1 MERARLSLA
10 PSPLGPLPPLAG
22 PPPQC
27 RLLPLPTPAPSSG
40 PPSPTARTLRPQPQP
55 GSPTPASAS
64 YPDPPGSESQYS
76 PWPGY
81 LGTLARTRGPG
92 HRLAEGRA
100 AVAAPGR
107 GRVGERGGGG
117 SRSSANAPGRG
128 NRASDVSVGAWPSR
142 HYPKKAGRSLRHS
155 HAEAAWGR
163 VPQQKKKRSS
173 AASRPKGRGRWRPA
187 GLDRLTESRLPVKL
201 HGVRSRRC
209 IQAPHFID
217 ETSKPEGFGYKHLQN
232 QGFLHTL
239 GSASHFDR
247 RPRPGSVFC
256 LVLHTCVPLL
266 PSARNPH
273 HVHFDFLALAIM
285 DRGRGKRGCQVSGNS
300 ATVPAL
306 ERRLPT
312 YPDPFSR
319 GSRP

>member
-128 NRASDVSVGAWPSR
+128 NRASDVSVGRGLHVTTQRRRGGAYVTATQRLPGAESLSKKKKNAR
-142 HYPKKAGRSLRHS
+142 LLLPDPKAGEGGDRQVWIDSQNPGCQS
-155 HAEAAWGR
+155 NCMGSEAVG
-163 VPQQKKKRSS
+163 
-173 AASRPKGRGRWRPA
+173 ASRP
-187 GLDRLTESRLPVKL
+187 LIL
-201 HGVRSRRC
+201 
-209 IQAPHFID
+209 
-217 ETSKPEGFGYKHLQN
+217 
-232 QGFLHTL
+232 
-239 GSASHFDR
+239 
-247 RPRPGSVFC
+247 
-256 LVLHTCVPLL
+256 
-266 PSARNPH
+266 
-273 HVHFDFLALAIM
+273 
-285 DRGRGKRGCQVSGNS
+285 
-300 ATVPAL
+300 
-306 ERRLPT
+306 
-312 YPDPFSR
+312 
-319 GSRP
+319 